1 MRLTDIAK
9 VAQQDLLQQKQK
21 AERTIK
27 QLQRQVNDG
36 VQWRVSNEEN
46 LESKKRE
53 LEELERTG
61 SKARRQLEWDKD
73 KLAEEV
79 IVSRNEANRLAKRA
93 IELRSQRLNLK
104 KFRTQG
110 LKNIN
115 KAVAEQKQAVL
126 VQTQVFSRLLFLCF
140 FV

>member
-1 MRLTDIAK
+1 MSSSSK
-9 VAQQDLLQQKQK
+9 MNQKQQKQK

-79 IVSRNEANRLAKRA
+79 VVSRNEANRLAKRA

-110 LKNIN
+110 LKNIT
-115 KAVAEQKQAVL
+115 KAVAEQRQAVI